1 MKVEILLVE
10 DYTHPIDKV
19 WAAITD
25 PAALAQWLMLNDFEP
40 RIGKR
45 FTLRAEPTAEW
56 RGWMDCEVLE
66 MEPPRRMLW
75 SWHRSELD
83 EPTRVEFRLEP
94 SAGGTRLTLM
104 HTGES
109 DSMARGRYSSGW
121 PIKLSNLGSLLAKTD

>member
-25 PAALAQWLMLNDFEP
+25 PAALAQWLMVNDFEP

-66 MEPPRRMLW
+66 MEPPRRMVW

-83 EPTRVEFRLEP
+83 EL
-94 SAGGTRLTLM
+94 
-104 HTGES
+104 
-109 DSMARGRYSSGW
+109 DSRRIPA
-121 PIKLSNLGSLLAKTD
+121 